1 MPVIMRTVRTQIIAK
16 KTKSNLRNW
25 YTFAGPLGQV
35 VYNRRYFF
43 AWKDGCLIGTYNTFE
58 EATRY
63 AMESVAAESNTAMV
77 YKGVWPMIRYIKGVG
92 KSILVDEVF
101 Y

>member
-1 MPVIMRTVRTQIIAK
+1 MDYSVATDAK
-16 KTKSNLRNW
+16 LLK
-25 YTFAGPLGQV
+25 F
-35 VYNRRYFF
+35 
-43 AWKDGCLIGTYNTFE
+43 NTFE